1 MSDSIYMQGCKIPEG
16 FGPLRHKRVC
26 VSVCMCVLEGFRSA
40 FIGLLQDLFPG
51 IPQSCNWGPHSQG
64 IDAGTEESLERLNP
78 LNPKF
83 YVCLRL
89 TSLKR
94 STPIPTFPKPESI
107 TPKTPKP

>member
-64 IDAGTEESLERLNP
+64 IDAGTEESLG
-78 LNPKF
+78 
-83 YVCLRL
+83 
-89 TSLKR
+89 
-94 STPIPTFPKPESI
+94 
-107 TPKTPKP
+107 TPKPTKPQILRMLTSDFIKTLNPDPHISQT